1 MECKC
6 GNPEIGFECVC
17 TWVKNHPGN
26 REFSCV
32 FCGLYRASE
41 PRCSICE
48 DTTVPSVKED
58 KYHNN

>member
-26 REFSCV
+26 REFSCE

-41 PRCSICE
+41 PRCNICE
-48 DTTVPSVKED
+48 DTTCFSTRE
-58 KYHNN
+58 